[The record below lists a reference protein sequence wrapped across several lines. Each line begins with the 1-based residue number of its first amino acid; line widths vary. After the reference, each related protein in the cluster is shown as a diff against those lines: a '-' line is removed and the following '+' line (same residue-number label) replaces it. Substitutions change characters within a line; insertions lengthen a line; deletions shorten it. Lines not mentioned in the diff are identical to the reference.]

1 MYTIH
6 EVRGIVAYTVHA
18 YCMVCVCVCVFS
30 SLHVFLRTIFRINK
44 HSLHLLY
51 KLYVDVH
58 LPPSFMDVALVVAG
72 ALMYSPV
79 K

>member
-18 YCMVCVCVCVFS
+18 YCMVCVCVFS